1 MNRDKINIMK
11 FLLVRSLNDGH
22 FDVRFGFPVIQM
34 RVTRGNLALLT
45 LIHYAEYASF

>member
-22 FDVRFGFPVIQM
+22 FDVRFGRNTDEGYQRKSSASNTDSLR
-34 RVTRGNLALLT
+34 RVC
-45 LIHYAEYASF
+45 

>member
-22 FDVRFGFPVIQM
+22 FDVRFGQNTDEGYQ
-34 RVTRGNLALLT
+34 RKSSASN
-45 LIHYAEYASF
+45 YAEYASF

>member
-22 FDVRFGFPVIQM
+22 FDVRFGQKTDEGYQRKSSDSNTDSLR
-34 RVTRGNLALLT
+34 RVC
-45 LIHYAEYASF
+45 

>member
-22 FDVRFGFPVIQM
+22 FDVRFGQNTDECYQRKSSASNTDSLR
-34 RVTRGNLALLT
+34 RVC
-45 LIHYAEYASF
+45 

>member
-22 FDVRFGFPVIQM
+22 FDVRFGQNTDEGYQRKSSTSNTDSLR
-34 RVTRGNLALLT
+34 RVC
-45 LIHYAEYASF
+45 

>member
-22 FDVRFGFPVIQM
+22 FDVRFGQNTDESYQRKSSASNTDSLR
-34 RVTRGNLALLT
+34 RVC
-45 LIHYAEYASF
+45 

>member
-22 FDVRFGFPVIQM
+22 FDVRFGQN
-34 RVTRGNLALLT
+34 TDEG
-45 LIHYAEYASF
+45 

>member
-22 FDVRFGFPVIQM
+22 FDVQFGQKTDEGYQRKSSASNTDSLR
-34 RVTRGNLALLT
+34 RVC
-45 LIHYAEYASF
+45 